1 MEIKVDRKA
10 AVKKL
15 RSLVL
20 YPKSGIE
27 AFRSKLEKNFNTVFL
42 PNRVENIEKIYG
54 NVKCDYLVP
63 EVYVSHRIM
72 LYVHGGSFVGG
83 SRESWRSFCASLA
96 NACMSKLVLPDFRL
110 PPSHSFP
117 AGLEDVQTV
126 FRMMKAEEELL
137 IQKSLSSKS
146 ADSKSALKN
155 ATSSRE
161 NFADSNSSSDNS
173 LSEVSQPQISSSE
186 VSSSENPL
194 PKNSSHVTPEIILV
208 ADSSGASILM
218 ALMFSLSED
227 FRKSVSKIILFSP
240 WLNLGTDDSVISNK
254 KKHDSVISS
263 EALRFAADLY
273 TYSSNIKNP
282 LISPLNAKV
291 QDFNCFPEFY
301 IQNGE
306 DEILL
311 EQTYNFK
318 KLLDEANVKNTID
331 VYPKMMYMFQ
341 MADEFLPESH
351 LAIENLAKWINF
363 KPREVQESPYKA
375 SVKGPYVFS

>member
-20 YPKSGIE
+20 YPKNGIE
-27 AFRSKLEKNFNTVFL
+27 AFRSKLEKNFDVVFL
-42 PNRVENIEKIYG
+42 PNRVENTEKIYG
-54 NVKCDYLVP
+54 SVKCDYLIP

-96 NACMSKLVLPDFRL
+96 NACMAKLVLPDFRL
-110 PPSHSFP
+110 PPSHPFP

-137 IQKSLSSKS
+137 IQKSDDSN
-146 ADSKSALKN
+146 DSKSA
-155 ATSSRE
+155 S
-161 NFADSNSSSDNS
+161 SNSSSENS
-173 LSEVSQPQISSSE
+173 SDSKVADEKSSS
-186 VSSSENPL
+186 V
-194 PKNSSHVTPEIILV
+194 VPEIILA

-218 ALMFSLSED
+218 ALMFSLSEN
-227 FRKSVSKIILFSP
+227 FRKSISKIILFSP
-240 WLNLGTDDSVISNK
+240 WLNLGTNDSVIGNK
-254 KKHDSVISS
+254 KKHDEIISS

-282 LISPLNAKV
+282 LISSLNASV
-291 QDFNCFPEFY
+291 QDFKFFPEFY

-318 KLLDEANVKNTID
+318 KLLDEAKIKNTID
-331 VYPKMMYMFQ
+331 VFPKMMYMFQ
-341 MADEFLPESH
+341 MADDFLPESH
-351 LAIENLAKWINF
+351 LAIEKIAKWINF
-363 KPREVQESPYKA
+363 KPRFVQESPYKA
-375 SVKGPYVFS
+375 SVKGPYVF

>member
-10 AVKKL
+10 AIKKL

-20 YPKSGIE
+20 YPKNGIE
-27 AFRSKLEKNFNTVFL
+27 AFRSKLEKNFDVVFL
-42 PNRVENIEKIYG
+42 PNRVENTEKVYAG
-54 NVKCDYLVP
+54 VKCDCLIP
-63 EVYVSHRIM
+63 EAFVSHRIM

-110 PPSHSFP
+110 PPSHPFP

-137 IQKSLSSKS
+137 IQKSLNSNS
-146 ADSKSALKN
+146 ADSKSAFKS
-155 ATSSRE
+155 ASSSRE
-161 NFADSNSSSDNS
+161 NFADEKKS
-173 LSEVSQPQISSSE
+173 SEVSQPQ

-194 PKNSSHVTPEIILV
+194 SKNSSSISPEIILA

-240 WLNLGTDDSVISNK
+240 WLNLGTDDSVISSK
-254 KKHDSVISS
+254 KKHDEVISS

-282 LISPLNAKV
+282 LISPLNASPE
-291 QDFNCFPEFY
+291 DFKFFPEIY

-306 DEILL
+306 KEILL
-311 EQTYNFK
+311 EQTHNFK
-318 KLLDEANVKNTID
+318 KLLDEANVKNIID
-331 VYPKMMYMFQ
+331 VFPKMMYMFQ
-341 MADEFLPESH
+341 MADEFLPQSH
-351 LAIENLAKWINF
+351 LAIENIAKWINF
-363 KPREVQESPYKA
+363 KPRNVQGNPYKD
-375 SVKGPYVFS
+375 SVKGPYVF

>member
-27 AFRSKLEKNFNTVFL
+27 AFRSKLEKNFDTVFL
-42 PNRVENIEKIYG
+42 PNRVENLEKIYG

-83 SRESWRSFCASLA
+83 SKESWRSFCASLA
-96 NACMSKLVLPDFRL
+96 NACMAKLVLPDFRL
-110 PPSHSFP
+110 PPSHPFP
-117 AGLEDVQTV
+117 AGLEDVQNV

-137 IQKSLSSKS
+137 IQKSADFS
-146 ADSKSALKN
+146 ADSKLAKENLAK
-155 ATSSRE
+155 E
-161 NFADSNSSSDNS
+161 NFSHSSQSSNS
-173 LSEVSQPQISSSE
+173 LSDNTSS
-186 VSSSENPL
+186 VA
-194 PKNSSHVTPEIILV
+194 PEIILA
-208 ADSSGASILM
+208 ADSSGSSILM

-227 FRKSVSKIILFSP
+227 FRKSISKIILFSP

-254 KKHDSVISS
+254 KKHDEVISS
-263 EALRFAADLY
+263 DALRFAADLY

-282 LISPLNAKV
+282 LISPLNAKPE
-291 QDFNCFPEFY
+291 DFKFFPEFY

-351 LAIENLAKWINF
+351 LAIEKLAKWINF
-363 KPREVQESPYKA
+363 KPRFVQENPYRD
-375 SVKGPYVFS
+375 SVKGPYVF